1 MRKRFPAF
9 GHGDFRMLF
18 PSNNKVLAFTRTY
31 ETQTILVVINLA
43 RFTQAVEL
51 DLQPWV
57 GWTSRRRI
65 RQWPVSG
72 DSGHALPH
80 HSGPTTFYWLLL
92 TPPEAGSV
100 PTAKNIFRQSLT
112 MAARL
117 GGIRPT
123 ARNFLNGI

>member
-1 MRKRFPAF
+1 MRRIIAMRKRFPAF

-57 GWTSRRRI
+57 GWTPEYAFRHVPI
-65 RQWPVSG
+65 PVR
-72 DSGHALPH
+72 DSSPPTVAAPTQPRSAEHTSEPH
-80 HSGPTTFYWLLL
+80 SHSDLVGRLLL
-92 TPPEAGSV
+92 E
-100 PTAKNIFRQSLT
+100 
-112 MAARL
+112 
-117 GGIRPT
+117 
-123 ARNFLNGI
+123 